1 MFEALLKFDHLLHDL
16 GCHTMCFHVV
26 NCCLSIVKHR
36 SHEDSKQV
44 LHDMNGLEITFQS
57 LADSVH
63 ETFKNRI
70 QNLGAAQKLEKHL
83 HNDGSF
89 SVIDRLV
96 RVDCK

>member
-1 MFEALLKFDHLLHDL
+1 
-16 GCHTMCFHVV
+16 
-26 NCCLSIVKHR
+26 
-36 SHEDSKQV
+36 
-44 LHDMNGLEITFQS
+44 MNGLEITFQS

-63 ETFKNRI
+63 ETLKNRI

-89 SVIDRLV
+89 SVIDRLI